1 MARLLAVLLASA
13 IPATASADA
22 LEWLQRMSEAVRL
35 STYEGTAVY
44 RNGDQLESLRV
55 YHRYAEG
62 REWERMYS
70 LSGQQREV
78 LRQADNVICIL
89 PEQKAVLTDNL
100 GLRGLLPKLPRA
112 AFEKLD
118 SHYELIEFT
127 HAARVADR
135 SCREIQIR
143 ARDIYRYSYQVCLDE
158 ETAVPLDIRLLGE
171 GGELLEQV
179 IFTQIGY
186 PESLDSALF
195 EAGVDVSDFRQVSQ
209 APSAA
214 DSAVSAGEVWEMR
227 DLPAGF
233 RLANRELGHW
243 PGYDSPVLQMLYTD
257 GLASVSVFATAQQI
271 PEAALQGLTRMGGV
285 NAYGVMKD
293 AHHITVVGEVPQ
305 ATVRFFGDNLQQVPV
320 PVLP

>member
-1 MARLLAVLLASA
+1 MSRLLAFLLATV
-13 IPATASADA
+13 IPPVASADA
-22 LEWLQRMSEAVRL
+22 LEWLQRMSEAVRQ

-44 RNGDQLESLRV
+44 RNGDQLESLRI
-55 YHRYAEG
+55 YHRFADG

-70 LSGQQREV
+70 LSGQQREI

-89 PEQKAVLTDNL
+89 PEQKAVLTDDL

-112 AFEKLD
+112 AFEKLN

-127 HAARVADR
+127 HDARVAGR
-135 SCREIQIR
+135 SCREIHIR
-143 ARDIYRYSYQVCLDE
+143 ARDIYRYSYQVCLDQD
-158 ETAVPLDIRLLGE
+158 TAVPLDIRLIGE

-179 IFTQIGY
+179 IFTHIEF
-186 PESLDSALF
+186 PASLDSELF
-195 EAGVDVSDFRQVSQ
+195 EAGVDVSGFRHVSQ
-209 APSAA
+209 AAPAA
-214 DSAVSAGEVWEMR
+214 EDARGADAFWEMR

-233 RLANRELGHW
+233 RLANREFGHW
-243 PGYDSPVLQMLYTD
+243 PGFDSPVLQMLYTD

-285 NAYGVMKD
+285 NAYGIMKD

-305 ATVRFFGDNLQQVPV
+305 ATVRFFGDNLQQVSV
-320 PVLP
+320 PVQP